1 VPRRHSR
8 GALAAERAAR
18 QYQAATRRV
27 ASLPLAVLATSDGAS
42 CLLGLARWGAGSLV
56 THSLSPTPGGRP
68 AGDRRPLL
76 LEGRRQA
83 DTNLFGLC

>member
-18 QYQAATRRV
+18 QYQAATLRV

-42 CLLGLARWGAGSLV
+42 CLLGLARWE
-56 THSLSPTPGGRP
+56 P
-68 AGDRRPLL
+68 APW
-76 LEGRRQA
+76 
-83 DTNLFGLC
+83 